1 MENANV
7 FYSGKNKDYDEMNDE
22 DLVEVIKSGDKSALN
37 ILLNRYKELVNI
49 KVSKYFIVGAE
60 RDDIV
65 QEGINRFI

>member
-7 FYSGKNKDYDEMNDE
+7 FYSEKNKDYDKMNDE
-22 DLVEVIKSGDKSALN
+22 DLIEVIKSGDTSALN

-60 RDDIV
+60 TRDLV
-65 QEGINRFI
+65 